1 MTDQEPLPDPS
12 ASGSVRLGGGAEVQ
26 TLPQCGHRCQ
36 SMVPA
41 LGDSNEIRPQR
52 GQTAGMRSA
61 CTAMQA
67 PHALTLCD
75 PSATLTP
82 S

>member
-12 ASGSVRLGGGAEVQ
+12 SGSVRLGGGVDVQ
-26 TLPQCGHRCQ
+26 TFPQCGHRCQ
-36 SMVPA
+36 SMVPS

-67 PHALTLCD
+67 PHALGFCN
-75 PSATLTP
+75 PSATLIP